1 MSDLIHDINVKYIN
15 STGQNNF
22 MVVVFTKN
30 ENVNAINTP
39 FVAWHTLKAQSS
51 SSFVYPVQAAV
62 AAYWEYPSGVK
73 NTAGPFDSDLGSTWT
88 MSTLTMES
96 SPNLKQDLAAQA
108 NPDHTIVVKNVK
120 PTAWAG
126 VPFNFGLYKSGKLL
140 VTQENVGVNSQAV
153 FQLTPKLFFG
163 VVKDIRVG
171 EIFKSLT
178 ITQALFE
185 VDLLAYSN
193 GLVVQLDLNQA
204 SGEFHFTAG
213 QPTM

>member
-96 SPNLKQDLAAQA
+96 SPNLKQGIPYKVLILGMNQGDLFL
-108 NPDHTIVVKNVK
+108 H
-120 PTAWAG
+120 
-126 VPFNFGLYKSGKLL
+126 F
-140 VTQENVGVNSQAV
+140 
-153 FQLTPKLFFG
+153 FQIWLHKQIPITPLW
-163 VVKDIRVG
+163 
-171 EIFKSLT
+171 
-178 ITQALFE
+178 
-185 VDLLAYSN
+185 
-193 GLVVQLDLNQA
+193 
-204 SGEFHFTAG
+204 
-213 QPTM
+213 

>member
-1 MSDLIHDINVKYIN
+1 M
-15 STGQNNF
+15 
-22 MVVVFTKN
+22 
-30 ENVNAINTP
+30 
-39 FVAWHTLKAQSS
+39 
-51 SSFVYPVQAAV
+51 
-62 AAYWEYPSGVK
+62 
-73 NTAGPFDSDLGSTWT
+73 
-88 MSTLTMES
+88 
-96 SPNLKQDLAAQA
+96 
-108 NPDHTIVVKNVK
+108 VKNVK